1 MSDVSYLD
9 DGQTPRIP
17 IAAPSDYI
25 SLLKPRVMSLVVFT
39 ALTGLLL
46 APVPPHPLIA
56 CVALLSIAVGAGASG
71 ALNMWYDADI
81 DAIMTRTATRPV
93 PAGRVTPHEAL
104 AFGLFVTA
112 QVEGHA
118 HASQS
123 GDMPGAGQVTLL
135 AAAPAVYE
143 ENARHF
149 GARADQGAGDAVILD
164 LQFNGFTLNGH
175 VRESAQIY

>member
-1 MSDVSYLD
+1 MADQSIVSHQQVL
-9 DGQTPRIP
+9 QV
-17 IAAPSDYI
+17 
-25 SLLKPRVMSLVVFT
+25 LFT
-39 ALTGLLL
+39 G
-46 APVPPHPLIA
+46 
-56 CVALLSIAVGAGASG
+56 
-71 ALNMWYDADI
+71 D
-81 DAIMTRTATRPV
+81 R
-93 PAGRVTPHEAL
+93 EAL

-149 GARADQGAGDAVILD
+149 GARADQGAGDVVILD

-175 VRESAQIY
+175 VRESAQIC